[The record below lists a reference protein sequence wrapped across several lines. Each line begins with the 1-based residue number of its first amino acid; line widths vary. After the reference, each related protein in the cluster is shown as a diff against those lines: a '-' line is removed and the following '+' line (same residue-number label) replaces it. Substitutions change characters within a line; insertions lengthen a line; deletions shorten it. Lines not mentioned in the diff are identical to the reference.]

1 MHIHSL
7 DDWRHDHAYIGDQQA
22 RGESRASWVI
32 GLTVVMMVAEILS
45 GWWFGSMAL
54 LADGWHMASHAA
66 ALLITVFA
74 YRYARQHLHDRN
86 YTFGTGKVGVL
97 GGFTSGI
104 VLGMVALM
112 MAWESIDR
120 LTAPVDINFDNAMMV
135 AALGLVVNLASALLL
150 HGGGDHDHHHH
161 GHAHDHHAHHA
172 HHAHDHHEHDHH
184 HVHHDAHQGH
194 QDHNLRAAFLHVMA
208 DALTSVLA
216 IGALLVGKHLGWVWM
231 DPLMGIVGA
240 IVIGV
245 WTYGL
250 VKDTGRILLDGN
262 AATGREEVIRRD
274 VEADSDNRVVDLHVW
289 QVGPAQVAAIVSL
302 VTHFPR
308 SAEHYKALLAGHK
321 DIVHL
326 TVEVNTCEAAPC
338 LPKEPGVV

>member
-7 DDWRHDHAYIGDQQA
+7 DDWRHEHVYIGDKQA
-22 RGESRASWVI
+22 RGESRATLVI
-32 GLTVVMMVAEILS
+32 ALTVVMMVVEILG

-74 YRYARQHLHDRN
+74 YRYARRHLHDRG

-104 VLGMVALM
+104 VLGMVALLM
-112 MAWESIDR
+112 VWESVER
-120 LTAPVDINFDNAMMV
+120 LAEPVSINFDDAMLV
-135 AALGLVVNLASALLL
+135 AALGLVVNLASAFLL
-150 HGGGDHDHHHH
+150 HGGHDHHHH
-161 GHAHDHHAHHA
+161 GHGHDHHDHH
-172 HHAHDHHEHDHH
+172 HNHAHDHHDHTPH
-184 HVHHDAHQGH
+184 GHEAHG

-216 IGALLVGKHLGWVWM
+216 IAALFTGKHLGWVWM

-240 IVIGV
+240 IVIGI

-250 VKDTGRILLDGN
+250 VRDTSRILLDGN
-262 AATGREEVIRRD
+262 AAGHREETIKQAI
-274 VEADSDNRVVDLHVW
+274 EGDSDNRVVDLHVW
-289 QVGPAQVAAIVSL
+289 QVGPTQVAAIVSI

-308 SAEHYKALLAGHK
+308 SAEHYKALLAH
-321 DIVHL
+321 DETIAHL
-326 TVEVNTCEAAPC
+326 TVEVNVCSDTPC
-338 LPKEPGVV
+338 LPKEAGSAT